1 MASGRNFDEVW
12 LAFSG
17 NEAMSD
23 EKVDDDEA
31 AVRLEGGWI
40 FAED

>member
-1 MASGRNFDEVW
+1 MAPGRNFDELW

-17 NEAMSD
+17 NEAMSN

-31 AVRLEGGWI
+31 AVRLEGSWI
-40 FAED
+40 LAKD